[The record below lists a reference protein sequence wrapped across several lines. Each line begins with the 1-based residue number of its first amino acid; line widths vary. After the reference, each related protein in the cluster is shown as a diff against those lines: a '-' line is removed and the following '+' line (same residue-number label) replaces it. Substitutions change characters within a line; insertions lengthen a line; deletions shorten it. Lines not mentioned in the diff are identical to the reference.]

1 MYVLTFMY
9 LLSHLCTYCHT
20 LATNIYIYII
30 VNTINVNMCDTIILN
45 NYTSTINRCIFLN
58 ILLFLLFYFYGGGFA
73 FENEEE
79 DDDQDE

>member
-1 MYVLTFMY
+1 MY
-9 LLSHLCTYCHT
+9 LHSCTYCHT
-20 LATNIYIYII
+20 YVLTVTPWPQIYII